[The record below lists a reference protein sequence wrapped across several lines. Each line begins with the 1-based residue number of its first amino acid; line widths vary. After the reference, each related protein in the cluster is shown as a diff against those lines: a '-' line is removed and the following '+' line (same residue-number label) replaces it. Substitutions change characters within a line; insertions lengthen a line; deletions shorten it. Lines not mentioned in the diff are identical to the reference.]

1 MRRLFSAAV
10 AALAFAGAALGAQ
23 AQGEIRI
30 GFFPGPYADQ
40 FKRAIQ
46 PQLEKKGY
54 TIKLTEFSNAIQPNT
69 ALMDGS
75 LDVNV
80 YQNKGFMDLF
90 NGQQK
95 ADLIDLLRIP
105 SAPVGLYSEKVKSLD
120 AIKEGMSVSVSNDP
134 TNLGRSLL
142 FLEKIGLV
150 KVDPKVEP
158 GKATERNIADNPRK
172 LKIVPLD
179 APQLPRSLQ
188 DVDLSAALGN
198 HILASGRA
206 LTDAIVLEDPAPQYQ
221 IIVVSRAGSA
231 EKPWAKDLVAAYK
244 SPEFKAFVTSDPK
257 TKGFSIPDY
266 WR

>member
-1 MRRLFSAAV
+1 MKKLV
-10 AALAFAGAALGAQ
+10 TAALALAAWAGASLGAQ

-69 ALMDGS
+69 ALLDGS

-90 NGQQK
+90 NNQQK
-95 ADLIDLLRIP
+95 ADLTDLLRIP
-105 SAPVGLYSEKVKSLD
+105 SAPVGLYSEKVKSVD
-120 AIKEGMSVSVSNDP
+120 AIKEGMSVSVANDP
-134 TNLGRSLL
+134 TNLGRSLM
-142 FLEKIGLV
+142 FLEKIGLI
-150 KVDPKVEP
+150 KIDAKVEP
-158 GKATERNIADNPRK
+158 GRATERNISDNPKK

-179 APQLPRSLQ
+179 APQLPRSMQ

-198 HILASGRA
+198 HILAAGRS
-206 LTDAIVLEDPAPQYQ
+206 LSDAIVLEDPAPQYQ
-221 IIVVSRAGSA
+221 IILVARQGNA

-244 SPEFKAFVTSDPK
+244 SEEFKKFVSTDPK

>member
-1 MRRLFSAAV
+1 MKKLV
-10 AALAFAGAALGAQ
+10 TAALALAVWTGAALAAQ

-90 NGQQK
+90 NSQQK
-95 ADLIDLLRIP
+95 SDLVDLLRIP
-105 SAPVGLYSEKVKSLD
+105 SAPVGLYSEKVKSVD
-120 AIKEGMSVSVSNDP
+120 AIKEGMSISVANDP
-134 TNLGRSLL
+134 TNLGRSLM

-150 KVDPKVEP
+150 KIDPKVEP
-158 GKATERNIADNPRK
+158 GKATERNISDNPKK

-198 HILASGRA
+198 HILAAGRS
-206 LTDAIVLEDPAPQYQ
+206 LSDAIVLEDPAPQYQ
-221 IIVVSRAGSA
+221 IIVVARQGSTD
-231 EKPWAKDLVAAYK
+231 KPWAKDLVAAYK
-244 SPEFKAFVTSDPK
+244 SEDFKKFVNTDAK